1 MKNLQLLSKLLI
13 ALIPVI
19 LVVFLVLFTIMYQ
32 QVSSI
37 EKTTYGNEKE
47 ILKNDINKDLHVKL
61 ESLKNIVISISNNGK
76 VIENMYNE
84 ERDLIFNEIFA
95 LRESLVIN
103 KSFKAPLI
111 QVVDLMGTS
120 YVKSW
125 NKKAYGANVAMRKS
139 IQFVQKES
147 KPFVGAEVTRG
158 GIMLV
163 AAAPLIYTEEDED
176 AEYVGSVDFILR
188 FNTLVYQ
195 KENPSDTRK
204 MLILVNKKNLE
215 TAKMVKNPILINDY
229 YVDHGKDTVDSSFLQ
244 SAKGVDFTIL
254 EKDGY
259 YVDEQY
265 FYTFS
270 KIKNNEN
277 KKIGIFLIAKPI
289 KEVKSTVNEASSS
302 LIYLIIIFAIASLAI
317 LVILVVIIKVL
328 ILSPLDELASIAK
341 DIATGKGDLTKR
353 LAEKSND
360 EIGKTSHSFNGFI
373 EKVQYIVLDV
383 VISGQKTYKD
393 VGNVTQSL
401 VQISEKM
408 QQERNYLSETV
419 ELNSQMKSNIDSS
432 LTDSIDTR
440 EKVDSA
446 VQNLSV
452 VYDDITSLVDFAN
465 SVSQK
470 ENEIASSLYELSK
483 EASDVKSVLSVI
495 EDIADQTNL
504 LALNAAIEAARAGE
518 HGRGFAVV
526 ADEVRK
532 LAERTQHSLSEI
544 KATINIIVQS
554 INDASA
560 QIDIN
565 AKAVSKLVEH
575 TTDVKSRVVETS
587 SKIEEASAIAQ
598 NSEDISKNLAK
609 DTMMIVA
616 KINDV
621 DALSMENKTTLDSIS
636 QNIDDVQLSVNELNT
651 KLKSFKVE

>member
-19 LVVFLVLFTIMYQ
+19 LLVFLVLFTIMYQ

-37 EKTTYGNEKE
+37 EKTTYENEKE
-47 ILKNDINKDLHVKL
+47 ILKNDINKSLHAKL
-61 ESLKNIVISISNNGK
+61 ESLKNIVISIANNGK

-84 ERDLIFNEIFA
+84 ERDLIFDEIFT
-95 LRESLVIN
+95 LRESLVTN

-139 IQFVQKES
+139 IQFVQKKS
-147 KPFVGAEVTRG
+147 KRFIGAEVTRG

-163 AAAPLIYTEEDED
+163 AAAPLIYTEEDEE

-188 FNTLVYQ
+188 FNALVYQ

-204 MLILVNKKNLE
+204 MLILVNKRNLE
-215 TAKMVKNPILINDY
+215 TAKMVKKPILINNY
-229 YVDHGKDTVDSSFLQ
+229 YVDHGKDTVDASFLQ
-244 SAKGVDFTIL
+244 SAKAVDFTIL
-254 EKDGY
+254 EEDGY

-270 KIKNNEN
+270 EIKNNEK

-289 KEVKSTVNEASSS
+289 NEVKATANKASSS
-302 LIYLIIIFAIASLAI
+302 LIYLIIIFAIASLTI
-317 LVILVVIIKVL
+317 LVVLVVIIKVL

-341 DIATGKGDLTKR
+341 NIATGKGDLTKR
-353 LAEKSND
+353 LVEKSND

-373 EKVQYIVLDV
+373 EKVQGIVLDV

-401 VQISEKM
+401 VQINEKM
-408 QQERNYLSETV
+408 QQERDYLSETV

-465 SVSQK
+465 NVSQK

-483 EASDVKSVLSVI
+483 EANDVKSVLGVI
-495 EDIADQTNL
+495 ADIADQTNL

-554 INDASA
+554 INDASV

-575 TTDVKSRVVETS
+575 TTDVKNKVVETS
-587 SKIEEASAIAQ
+587 SKIEEASVIAQ

-609 DTMMIVA
+609 DTMMIVT

-636 QNIDDVQLSVNELNT
+636 QNIDDVQLSVSELNT
-651 KLKSFKVE
+651 KLESFKVK